1 MAFILSLDQGTTS
14 SRSILFD
21 HGGQLHGTA
30 QSEFTQHFPEP
41 GLVEHDATEIW
52 ETQLRTARQVLAD
65 TGTVPSDIAAIGIT
79 NQRETVV
86 LWDRQTGEPIHRAIV
101 WQDRRTAGFCEDLKA
116 QGHSADIQARTGL
129 VIDAYFS
136 ASKLRW
142 LLDEVPGARKRA
154 EAGELCFGTIDTW
167 LIYQLTG
174 KRLHITDASNA
185 SRTMLYNIHQ
195 KAWDPHLLDLFQVP
209 EALLPEVQPSSALYG
224 ETEAHWLGE
233 AIPVAGIGGDQQAAL
248 FGQACHRPG
257 QAKNTYGTG
266 CFMLMHT
273 GQEPVRSNNQL
284 LTTIAWT
291 LNDRTEYALE
301 GAVFVAGAAVQWL
314 RDQLG
319 FVESAPEIE
328 TLASQVPDNGG
339 VYLVPAF
346 AGLGAP
352 HWDPYARGTLVGMT
366 RGSNKAHIA
375 RAALE
380 SIAYQTRDV
389 LTAMEADSGIQLTE
403 LRVDGGASMN
413 DLLMQFQ
420 ADLLGVPVVRS
431 TVSETTALGA
441 AYLAGLAVGYW
452 SHQDEIADNWREA
465 KRFEPAMDAETREK
479 LVRGWEKAVQ
489 ASRGWARE

>member
-185 SRTMLYNIHQ
+185 SRTMLYNIHRA
-195 KAWDPHLLDLFQVP
+195 AWDPHLLDLFRSLKPFSPKSSPAAPSTGRPRPIGSARRFPWPASGATSKPRSSGKPVIVP
-209 EALLPEVQPSSALYG
+209 GRPRTP
-224 ETEAHWLGE
+224 TE
-233 AIPVAGIGGDQQAAL
+233 
-248 FGQACHRPG
+248 
-257 QAKNTYGTG
+257 
-266 CFMLMHT
+266 
-273 GQEPVRSNNQL
+273 
-284 LTTIAWT
+284 
-291 LNDRTEYALE
+291 
-301 GAVFVAGAAVQWL
+301 
-314 RDQLG
+314 
-319 FVESAPEIE
+319 
-328 TLASQVPDNGG
+328 
-339 VYLVPAF
+339 
-346 AGLGAP
+346 
-352 HWDPYARGTLVGMT
+352 
-366 RGSNKAHIA
+366 
-375 RAALE
+375 RAA
-380 SIAYQTRDV
+380 SC
-389 LTAMEADSGIQLTE
+389 
-403 LRVDGGASMN
+403 
-413 DLLMQFQ
+413 
-420 ADLLGVPVVRS
+420 
-431 TVSETTALGA
+431 
-441 AYLAGLAVGYW
+441 
-452 SHQDEIADNWREA
+452 
-465 KRFEPAMDAETREK
+465 
-479 LVRGWEKAVQ
+479 
-489 ASRGWARE
+489 